1 VIREADYSDI
11 PHLVE
16 MGRRFVELAYS
27 RINVPFDYISTEQ
40 LLSGLVDNPDGVV
53 LTNDDCT
60 AMFGAIVH
68 SWHFNANIK
77 TATELFW
84 WAEDG
89 CRDGLA
95 MRRKG
100 EEMVKALGAKTMN
113 MANQEHMRSKALAR
127 LYRMEGYVPSENIF
141 IKEFA

>member
-1 VIREADYSDI
+1 MIREADYSDI

-40 LLSGLVDNPDGVV
+40 LLSGMVDNPDGVV

-68 SWHFNANIK
+68 SWHFNANVK
-77 TATELFW
+77 TSTEMFW
-84 WAEDG
+84 WAENG

-100 EEMVKALGAKTMN
+100 EEMVQALGAKSMN

-127 LYRMEGYVPSENIF
+127 LYRMEGFVLSENIF

>member
-1 VIREADYSDI
+1 MIREADYSDI

-40 LLSGLVDNPDGVV
+40 LLSGMVDNPDGVV

-68 SWHFNANIK
+68 SWHFNANVK
-77 TATELFW
+77 TSTEMFW
-84 WAEDG
+84 WAENG

-100 EEMVKALGAKTMN
+100 EEMVQALGAKSMN

-127 LYRMEGYVPSENIF
+127 LHRMEGFVLSENIF